1 MVFLLKV
8 SFRRNLPHG
17 SDSPNGV
24 NNKKIVK
31 RTVKSPCGVA
41 TNLTE
46 VKPLSAVAQIA
57 LRVGYQ
63 S

>member
-1 MVFLLKV
+1 MMFLLKV

-17 SDSPNGV
+17 RDSPGRV
-24 NNKKIVK
+24 NNKKSVN

-41 TNLTE
+41 TNLTK